1 MRFAAWVCLAFG
13 LSAVVTTA
21 VILAFPPSSAPRF
34 PSVVAVSAPATQQG
48 NVPVTY
54 PRGVVGV
61 TAKSSFTRRGGQA
74 VAVG

>member
-13 LSAVVTTA
+13 LSAVLATA
-21 VILAFPPSSAPRF
+21 VILAFPHDSAPSF
-34 PSVVAVSAPATQQG
+34 ASVVAVSAPATQQG

-54 PRGVVGV
+54 SRGVVGV
-61 TAKSSFTRRGGQA
+61 TARSSLTRRGGQA